1 MSFVDFGTA
10 VDLGGRTNFGFGGGG
25 GFSPTFGGFGS
36 QPTPTNQGG
45 NFFNNF
51 LTGGFG
57 GGSNGLLTG
66 ILGGANIGLAS
77 NAANRTADAAFAA
90 AQGQIAAVSDQLQ
103 KNRQAQLAQNAFN
116 TGFTFGPG
124 ADLNFERQD
133 IADQR
138 TRFRN
143 IRDAQIANEIALS
156 PAAMQRRKLESDA
169 RIRES
174 IAPQV
179 GALQAQFGG
188 FGPVNISN
196 TIVQGD

>member
-25 GFSPTFGGFGS
+25 SFSPTFGGFGS

-77 NAANRTADAAFAA
+77 NAANQTADAAFAA
-90 AQGQIAAVSDQLQ
+90 AQGQVGLVSDQLQ

-116 TGFTFGPG
+116 TAFTFGPG
-124 ADLNFERQD
+124 ADLNFDRANR
-133 IADQR
+133 ADEL

-143 IRDAQIANEIALS
+143 IRDAQIANEIAIS

-174 IAPQV
+174 LGSQV

-196 TIVQGD
+196 TIV

>member
-1 MSFVDFGTA
+1 MS
-10 VDLGGRTNFGFGGGG
+10 VDLNFPFSTDLNLGVVDRTNFGFGGGG

-51 LTGGFG
+51 LTGG
-57 GGSNGLLTG
+57 GSNNLLTG
-66 ILGGANIGLAS
+66 ILGGVSTGLAS

-90 AQGQIAAVSDQLQ
+90 AQGQLGLVADQLD
-103 KNRQAQLAQNAFN
+103 KNRRAQFAQNAFN
-116 TGFTFGPG
+116 TAFTFGPG
-124 ADLNFERQD
+124 ADLNFARQNR
-133 IADQR
+133 AAELAELR
-138 TRFRN
+138 G
-143 IRDAQIANEIALS
+143 IRREQIGNEIAMS

-169 RIRES
+169 RIREAV
-174 IAPQV
+174 APGV

-196 TIVQGD
+196 TIV

>member
-1 MSFVDFGTA
+1 MNPFDFGTA

-25 GFSPTFGGFGS
+25 GFSPTFAGFGS

-45 NFFNNF
+45 SFFNNF

-66 ILGGANIGLAS
+66 ILGGVNTGLAA
-77 NAANRTADAAFAA
+77 NAANQTADAAFAA
-90 AQGQIAAVSDQLQ
+90 AQGQIGLVADQLQ
-103 KNRQAQLAQNAFN
+103 KNRQAQIGTNLFN
-116 TGFTFGPG
+116 TAFTFGPG
-124 ADLNFERQD
+124 ADLNFERAD

-143 IRDAQIANEIALS
+143 IRDAQIANEIAIS

-169 RIRES
+169 RIREAV
-174 IAPQV
+174 APGV

-196 TIVQGD
+196 TIV